1 MRSVAGQTLAELGGP
16 ASVLSRQKRD
26 HIYLNRL
33 LNELADLGPDQQ
45 PALLLRIYRLVFPHA
60 FAEEAVLWPVM
71 RRLLPDGDEL
81 TLRVE
86 REHQEINEL
95 VTRLELLDARSP
107 DRQSVLER
115 VVELL
120 RTDVREEED
129 ELLPRLQTKL
139 SHTQLRLLG
148 SAWEAVRLLAPT
160 RAHAIVSRRPP
171 GNIFSAVP
179 LSLLDRSRDFADAI
193 AYRGAGAI
201 GPPLRALSLTLCQT
215 SLLVERLPG
224 VKRREDP
231 ATNVEQRSKAG
242 LRVALIATA
251 LVSAV
256 ILLRKA
262 RKGRSRGSSLAP

>member
-1 MRSVAGQTLAELGGP
+1 MRSVADQTLAELGGT
-16 ASVLSRQKRD
+16 ASVLNRQKRD
-26 HIYLNRL
+26 HIDLNRL
-33 LNELADLGPDQQ
+33 LNELAKLSPDQQ
-45 PALLLRIYRLVFPHA
+45 PAVLLQIYRLVFPHA

-95 VTRLELLDARSP
+95 VSRLEFLNARSP
-107 DRQSVLER
+107 DRQPILER

-129 ELLPRLQTKL
+129 ELLPRLQVKL

-148 SAWEAVRLLAPT
+148 SAWEAVRRLAPT

-171 GNIFSAVP
+171 GNILSAVP
-179 LSLLDRSRDFADAI
+179 LSLLDRGRDFADAL

-201 GPPLRALSLTLCQT
+201 GPPLRALSLTLLQT

-224 VKRREDP
+224 MKRGEDP
-231 ATNVEQRSKAG
+231 ATSVEQRSKAG
-242 LRVALIATA
+242 LRAALVVTA

-256 ILLRKA
+256 ILLRRA
-262 RKGRSRGSSLAP
+262 RRSRSRGSSLAG